1 MANHRLSIEQ
11 KFRLEASFRE
21 IDACS
26 DIEALRELTKQ
37 IITAQEN
44 EKAFVRE
51 AVQHIRYEM
60 EAEVARRNR
69 TGRYQSEP
77 DV

>member
-1 MANHRLSIEQ
+1 MAKHRLSAEQ
-11 KFRLEASFRE
+11 KFRLEVSFRE

-26 DIEALRELTKQ
+26 DIEALRELSKQ
-37 IITAQEN
+37 FLTSQEN

-60 EAEVARRNR
+60 EANTVRRNR
-69 TGRYQSEP
+69 TGRYQSEA
-77 DV
+77 DA